1 MSTGNPASGEDL
13 HGDKTRLSIA
23 FEFAGDHFEM
33 LGSGIF
39 GSQSAMVI
47 AAKSRQGILRDFD
60 ASSFDGDRL
69 GVVLQRMSCG
79 IDKARINRE
88 PFTLDDFR
96 LDRNFD
102 PISEGSNPARM
113 HHDGCRFEHLA
124 WSGHDS
130 GVANRKRSNLIAGCL
145 IGLQQTI
152 QRTDDDGTNKNC
164 SNQQGT

>member
-39 GSQSAMVI
+39 GSQSAVVI

-69 GVVLQRMSCG
+69 GVVLQRMGRS
-79 IDKARINRE
+79 INKARINRE
-88 PFTLDDFR
+88 SVTLDDFR
-96 LDRNFD
+96 LDGNFD
-102 PISEGSNPARM
+102 PISEGRNPARM
-113 HHDGCRFEHLA
+113 HHNGCRFEHLA

-145 IGLQQTI
+145 IGFRLTI
-152 QRTDDDGTNKNC
+152 QGTDDDGTNQNC
-164 SNQQGT
+164 SKQRGN